1 MPSEVFLLCSAPSA
15 WLGRLSTE
23 LSLFGLDFGNV
34 SHTETDFDFLSAID
48 VDTSDDEETQEP
60 SASSRDFP

>member
-1 MPSEVFLLCSAPSA
+1 MHSEAPAA

-34 SHTETDFDFLSAID
+34 SQTETDFDFLSGID
-48 VDTSDDEETQEP
+48 VDTSDEEEIQEV
-60 SASSRDFP
+60 SASSRDFPYG

>member
-1 MPSEVFLLCSAPSA
+1 MRCEAPSA

-34 SHTETDFDFLSAID
+34 SQTETDFDFLSGID
-48 VDTSDDEETQEP
+48 VDTSDEEETVGH
-60 SASSRDFP
+60 SAPPREFP

>member
-1 MPSEVFLLCSAPSA
+1 MQSEAPA
-15 WLGRLSTE
+15 ACLGRLSTE
-23 LSLFGLDFGNV
+23 LSLFGLDFGKV
-34 SHTETDFDFLSAID
+34 SSTETDLDFLSGMD